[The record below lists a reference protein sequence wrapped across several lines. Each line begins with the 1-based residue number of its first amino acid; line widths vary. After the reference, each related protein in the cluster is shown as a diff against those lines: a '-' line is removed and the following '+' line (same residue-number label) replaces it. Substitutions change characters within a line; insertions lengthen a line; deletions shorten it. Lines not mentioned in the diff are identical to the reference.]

1 MSLQSRRMAWV
12 YPQVDRRREF
22 RGCYLRRNIPGEEDE
37 FEVHMILCQERA
49 KCTALRV
56 TFFVRFR
63 LLNSRKSVFVF
74 LTPPKLWLA
83 LASSSGP
90 KPRMKPPRDSAK
102 KGAIGKASRFE
113 LFLCAPL
120 GDVRLRSNVDLL
132 RPSLQ
137 KWRAMPLG
145 CRQLPP
151 AWPLRAP
158 RHGAGGPTRPSLA
171 ERRVREADQERLL

>member
-1 MSLQSRRMAWV
+1 MERSCASSGGGARPEEASLTAPCVCHSEGHT
-12 YPQVDRRREF
+12 QVRQH
-22 RGCYLRRNIPGEEDE
+22 EET
-37 FEVHMILCQERA
+37 L
-49 KCTALRV
+49 TY
-56 TFFVRFR
+56 FVRCR
-63 LLNSRKSVFVF
+63 LLNFRKSVFVS
-74 LTPPKLWLA
+74 LTSPRLWLA

-90 KPRMKPPRDSAK
+90 KLRMEPPRDSAT

-158 RHGAGGPTRPSLA
+158 RHGAGGPTLPPLA
-171 ERRVREADQERLL
+171 EGRVRGADQERLL